1 MPLVEGDD
9 GEGVRETERDGGG
22 MGEEPKETTE
32 DDWRPTDGDL
42 VPEYTKDGSDGD
54 DN

>member
-1 MPLVEGDD
+1 MPLVEDDD
-9 GEGVRETERDGGG
+9 GEGERETERDGGG
-22 MGEEPKETTE
+22 VGEEPKE
-32 DDWRPTDGDL
+32 RPTDGDL